1 MIAVRLMKA
10 EEYLPKLEEIGL
22 VYIEIIVLK
31 DVPHS
36 VFQTPKGTR
45 FIYPGVR
52 GYDDEIPMIPALK
65 MDELIEA
72 AQNIMNCE
80 SNPKQHDM
88 NQ

>member
-10 EEYLPKLEEIGL
+10 DEYLPKLEKIGL
-22 VYIEIIVLK
+22 VYVETIVLE

-52 GYDDEIPMIPALK
+52 GYDDEIPMIPELK
-65 MDELIEA
+65 MNELIEA
-72 AQNIMNCE
+72 AQKIMNRE
-80 SNPKQHDM
+80 SNPIQHDM
-88 NQ
+88 D